1 MLQGLTGVHL
11 VIILGIVL
19 LLFGATKL
27 PALAKG
33 VGQSINIFK
42 KEMESDDRKKPGTP
56 DATVSNGAPV
66 ANAPVANAPVTN
78 AYDAPAQQA
87 APVQQP
93 VVNPGPSAQPNNDS
107 RSV

>member
-33 VGQSINIFK
+33 LGQSINIFK
-42 KEMESDDRKKPGTP
+42 KEMDTDDRKKTGAAAQ
-56 DATVSNGAPV
+56 DATAYD
-66 ANAPVANAPVTN
+66 ANAPVHTT
-78 AYDAPAQQA
+78 A
-87 APVQQP
+87 APVQQPSAQYPSSNGMQQP
-93 VVNPGPSAQPNNDS
+93 VVNPGPSTPPNGDA
-107 RSV
+107 RSL

>member
-33 VGQSINIFK
+33 LGQSINIFK
-42 KEMESDDRKKPGTP
+42 KEMDTDDRKKPTTP
-56 DATVSNGAPV
+56 DVTDTTSYGAT
-66 ANAPVANAPVTN
+66 
-78 AYDAPAQQA
+78 AQQA
-87 APVQQP
+87 
-93 VVNPGPSAQPNNDS
+93 VVNPGPSVPPNNDS
-107 RSV
+107 RAQ

>member
-33 VGQSINIFK
+33 LGQSINIFK
-42 KEMESDDRKKPGTP
+42 KEMDTDDRKKTGAAAQ
-56 DATVSNGAPV
+56 DATAYD
-66 ANAPVANAPVTN
+66 ANAPVHTT
-78 AYDAPAQQA
+78 A
-87 APVQQP
+87 APRAAAVGAVPEQQRHAAAGREP
-93 VVNPGPSAQPNNDS
+93 RPLDAAE
-107 RSV
+107 R

>member
-33 VGQSINIFK
+33 LGQSINIFK
-42 KEMESDDRKKPGTP
+42 KEMDTDDRKKPTTP
-56 DATVSNGAPV
+56 DVTDTTSYGAT
-66 ANAPVANAPVTN
+66 
-78 AYDAPAQQA
+78 AQQA

-93 VVNPGPSAQPNNDS
+93 VVNPGPSVPPNNDS
-107 RSV
+107 RAQ

>member
-1 MLQGLTGVHL
+1 MLQGLTGLHL

-42 KEMESDDRKKPGTP
+42 KEMETDDRKKPTTP
-56 DATVSNGAPV
+56 GADATPSDATAYGA
-66 ANAPVANAPVTN
+66 T
-78 AYDAPAQQA
+78 AQQA

-93 VVNPGPSAQPNNDS
+93 VVNPAPSVQPNNDS
-107 RSV
+107 RPQ